1 MEACVTRLCIHF
13 LNGFRSQNDPCK
25 HLPQLFHSQDRITNS
40 PYCLSYQFLESQFGE
55 YGIGS
60 TNISLINI
68 FLSSHSLS
76 AWYCVNIVTGNSWSL
91 MGVDRWVF
99 RIFLRSWCGHLSLQS
114 FELPHLHLPW
124 CNSTIPKNNFWER
137 RISKSHLGKYRRKGF
152 FISCSRRVWVMDVTA
167 SG

>member
-1 MEACVTRLCIHF
+1 MEACVTRLCIHV

-40 PYCLSYQFLESQFGE
+40 PHCLSYQFLESQFGE

-76 AWYCVNIVTGNSWSL
+76 AWYCVNIVTGNSIL
-91 MGVDRWVF
+91 VTHG
-99 RIFLRSWCGHLSLQS
+99 SWQVSIS
-114 FELPHLHLPW
+114 
-124 CNSTIPKNNFWER
+124 NYSSIPKNNFWER
-137 RISKSHLGKYRRKGF
+137 RISKSYLGKYRRKGF